1 MERNFASDTLTY
13 NIIGKCMEVHN
24 YFGKGCLEIIYKD
37 ALEIELKNNGINFQR
52 EVRYDVEYK
61 GSILPHFFVA
71 DFVINEQIILE
82 AKAVTSLNSEHLSQT
97 MNYLK
102 ISGKQL
108 GLIVNLGH
116 SPFFKGGKGDLF
128 KIKKGEFFYFSL
140 IK

>member
-1 MERNFASDTLTY
+1 M
-13 NIIGKCMEVHN
+13 K
-24 YFGKGCLEIIYKD
+24 K
-37 ALEIELKNNGINFQR
+37 LEIELKNNGINFQR

-108 GLIVNLGH
+108 GLIVNFG
-116 SPFFKGGKGDLF
+116 SK
-128 KIKKGEFFYFSL
+128 SL
-140 IK
+140 QVKRVVL